1 MLKERLML
9 KERSMMAYIEH
20 VLTVRPVDDACEAMR
35 AVDGEVVCFP
45 KSLSFY
51 MHSEARTAE

>member
-1 MLKERLML
+1 
-9 KERSMMAYIEH
+9 MMAYIEH